1 MKKNKILAGLSA
13 LVMGATMMAG
23 TAMNASAATILNSDG
38 TPNTAATYS
47 DENCTQPITGGG
59 FQAKMGTNWV
69 NAPHGM
75 FDFNIAGNGS
85 CAHVVQFTDST
96 NTSVAMNLQVADMV
110 IGNTTYTGYISSIV
124 DQNGTPDDTSDDI
137 EMIQDIPTIDATA
150 EAGDYAGYCV
160 LDVDKEYYMTVT
172 IVSPAYIHMPYTVRF
187 HIL

>member
-1 MKKNKILAGLSA
+1 MKSKKLMAALSA
-13 LVMGATMMAG
+13 LTLGATMMGGMAM
-23 TAMNASAATILNSDG
+23 TANAATVYNADG
-38 TPNTAATYS
+38 TVYVTAAYSNTAKTIPTA
-47 DENCTQPITGGG
+47 GGG
-59 FQAKMGTNWV
+59 FQAKVNGNWV

-75 FDFNIAGNGS
+75 FDYNIADIDN
-85 CAHVVQFTDST
+85 AAVYFTDST
-96 NTSVAMNLQVADMV
+96 NTSVYMQLQVADLL

-124 DQNGTPDDTSDDI
+124 DQNGTPDNTSDDI
-137 EMIQDIPTIDATA
+137 EMIQNIPTIEETA